1 MWQRRDLW
9 QEMDAL
15 RREIDRVFS
24 DFWPGMRAW
33 RSPWMAPLAGR
44 TYPLVNLREGRDE
57 YQLDAMIPGLDKD
70 DLEVT
75 TSGRT
80 LTISGKRAGLP
91 EDENI
96 TVHRNER
103 GSGRFVR
110 TLELATD
117 IDERNVKAEYKN
129 GILHVTLP
137 KAEYARPRQISVS
150 VQ

>member
-24 DFWPGMRAW
+24 DFWPGGRGW
-33 RSPWMAPLAGR
+33 RTPWLAMGSAR
-44 TYPLVNLREGRDE
+44 YPLVNIREGRDE
-57 YQLDAMIPGLDKD
+57 YVVEALVPGLSSD

-75 TSGRT
+75 TSGRN
-80 LTISGKRAGLP
+80 LTISGTRHGLP
-91 EDENI
+91 EDRGI
-96 TVHRNER
+96 TIHRNER

-110 TLELATD
+110 TIELGTD
-117 IDERNVKAEYKN
+117 IDERNVKAEYRH
-129 GILHVTLP
+129 GVLHITLP
-137 KAEYARPRQISVS
+137 KAEYARPRQISVT